1 VVRDPL
7 RDISKQFQSLTGD
20 IKKVIEQQAL
30 TQQQE
35 QQGDLETLWGQFNE
49 TIHSLK
55 ADLQLRDEYYQERIT
70 TLEQEVS
77 RLNTELITTN
87 KPPSQATQPS

>member
-20 IKKVIEQQAL
+20 IEKVIEQQAL

-35 QQGDLETLWGQFNE
+35 RQGDLKTLWGQFNK

-55 ADLQLRDEYYQERIT
+55 ADL
-70 TLEQEVS
+70 
-77 RLNTELITTN
+77 
-87 KPPSQATQPS
+87 

>member
-20 IKKVIEQQAL
+20 MEKVIEQQAL

-35 QQGDLETLWGQFNE
+35 RQGDLETLWGQFNE
-49 TIHSLK
+49 TIHSLE
-55 ADLQLRDEYYQERIT
+55 ADLQLRDEHYQERIT
-70 TLEQEVS
+70 TLPGPSGPPTFGCWAARDE
-77 RLNTELITTN
+77 LNPGMN
-87 KPPSQATQPS
+87 